1 MAKKIKSTVIENEKQ
16 EIVDIK
22 TSIED
27 VEPTEEKQNEEPVEI
42 YGTLEGDED
51 EEE

>member
-1 MAKKIKSTVIENEKQ
+1 MAKKIKSTVVENEKQ

-27 VEPTEEKQNEEPVEI
+27 VEPVEI